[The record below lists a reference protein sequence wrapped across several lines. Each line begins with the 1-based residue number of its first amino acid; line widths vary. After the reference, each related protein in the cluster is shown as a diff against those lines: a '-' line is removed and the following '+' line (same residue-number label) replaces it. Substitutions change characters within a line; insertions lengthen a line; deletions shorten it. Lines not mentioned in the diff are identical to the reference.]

1 MRSLPQRVVLAAILL
16 GGAGAAVAAEAGIA
30 VAGAGLPQIPALTM
44 TPTTDGGA
52 QWSLSLQV
60 LGAMTLL
67 SVLPALLMCTTG
79 FARILIVLALLRQA
93 LGTAGTPS
101 NPILIGLALLL
112 TGFVMQPTFERA
124 WVEGVQPYLDA
135 EMAFAD
141 AAPKAAD
148 PLRQFMLQQTRE
160 QDLLMFAE
168 LSGHPDGFS
177 RPEEVPLTVLAAAFL
192 TSELKTA
199 FQIGFLLFVPFVVID
214 LVVASV
220 LMSLGMMMLS
230 PMMISLPFKL
240 MLFVLVDGWTLVA
253 GSLVRSF
260 G

>member
-1 MRSLPQRVVLAAILL
+1 MSRWSLALLVMLAGTASAQSLP
-16 GGAGAAVAAEAGIA
+16 E
-30 VAGAGLPQIPALTM
+30 IPALTM
-44 TPTTDGGA
+44 TPTADGGA

-101 NPILIGLALLL
+101 NPILIGLSLLL
-112 TGFVMQPTFERA
+112 TGFVMQPTFERV
-124 WVEGVQPYLDA
+124 WGDGVRPYLDG

-141 AAPKAAD
+141 AAPMAAA
-148 PLRQFMLQQTRE
+148 PMRQFMLSQTRE

-168 LSGHPDGFS
+168 LAGHSEGYKT
-177 RPEEVPLTVLAAAFL
+177 PEAVPLTVLAAAFL

-199 FQIGFLLFVPFVVID
+199 FQVGFLLFVPFVVID